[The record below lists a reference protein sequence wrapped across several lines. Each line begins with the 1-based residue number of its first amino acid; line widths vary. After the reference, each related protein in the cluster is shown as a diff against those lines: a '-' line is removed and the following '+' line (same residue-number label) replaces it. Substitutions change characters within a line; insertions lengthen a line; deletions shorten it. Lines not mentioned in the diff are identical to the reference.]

1 MICSDDGEAVAK
13 AKRLTKYY
21 DIEVWNGDRFVIRW
35 FADPNR

>member
-21 DIEVWNGDRFVIRW
+21 DIEVWNGDRFVIRLVCR
-35 FADPNR
+35 PK